1 MGDVVILAAGCGVV
15 LGTLILEMPSMT
27 IATRMSRLGT
37 ESAFE
42 VLARARALEA
52 QGRQII
58 HLEIG
63 EPDFETPAHIV
74 EAGVK
79 ALQDGYTHYGPTP
92 GLPELRQAVARNSR
106 EVRGIDTDWEQ
117 VVVTPGAKPIM
128 FYVIM
133 ALAEAGAEVIYPN
146 PGFPIYESMIEF
158 CGAKAVPMRLLED
171 RAYHP
176 DLTQLP
182 GMVNERTRL
191 LIINS
196 PENPCGSAF
205 TADELET
212 IANVVRSHPDMY
224 VMSDEIYKDILYSGE
239 HHSIAALPGMAERTI
254 ILDGFSKSYAMTG
267 WRLGYGIMPEELV
280 PHVSRLATN
289 SVSCAASFSQ
299 IAGWPR
305 WTARRTRCRRWPPSW
320 PPPPSHRGR
329 AGIHTGDQLPGA
341 GGSVL
346 RLPSIRDTGLSSAE
360 FEERAM
366 QEAGVALLSGAAFGE
381 FGEGYVRL
389 SYANSQ
395 ENISRALE
403 SLDAM
408 VRGL

>member
-1 MGDVVILAAGCGVV
+1 
-15 LGTLILEMPSMT
+15 MT

-52 QGRQII
+52 QGREII

-74 EAGVK
+74 QAGVR

-106 EVRGIDTDWEQ
+106 EVRGIDTDWQQ

-128 FYVIM
+128 FYVLL
-133 ALAEAGAEVIYPN
+133 ALAEPGAEVIYPN

-158 CGAKAVPMRLLED
+158 SGAKAVPMQLLEE

-176 DLTQLP
+176 DLSTLP
-182 GMVNERTRL
+182 ELVNERTRL

-196 PENPCGSAF
+196 PENPCGSAL
-205 TADELET
+205 TLDELET
-212 IANVVRSHPDMY
+212 IAAVVRNYPDLY
-224 VMSDEIYKDILYSGE
+224 VMSDEIYKDILYAGE
-239 HHSIAALPGMAERTI
+239 HHSIAALPGLGDRTI

-267 WRLGYGIMPEELV
+267 WRLGYGIMPPELV
-280 PHVSRLATN
+280 PHISRLATN

-299 IAGWPR
+299 IAGIAALDGPQDEVQQMAAEF
-305 WTARRTRCRRWPPSW
+305 ARRRRLIAD
-320 PPPPSHRGR
+320 GLQ
-329 AGIHTGDQLPGA
+329 AIPGVNCPEPEGA
-341 GGSVL
+341 FYAF
-346 RLPSIRDTGLSSAE
+346 PSIKDTGLTSAE
-360 FEERAM
+360 FEQRAM
-366 QEAGVALLSGAAFGE
+366 QDAGVALLSGSAFGK

-389 SYANSQ
+389 SYANS
-395 ENISRALE
+395 EANISKALE
-403 SLDAM
+403 RLDAM
-408 VRGL
+408 VRAL

>member
-1 MGDVVILAAGCGVV
+1 
-15 LGTLILEMPSMT
+15 MT

-52 QGRQII
+52 QGREII

-74 EAGVK
+74 QAGVR

-106 EVRGIDTDWEQ
+106 EVRGIDTDWQQ

-128 FYVIM
+128 FYVLL
-133 ALAEAGAEVIYPN
+133 ALAEPGAEVIYPN
-146 PGFPIYESMIEF
+146 PGFPFYESMIEF
-158 CGAKAVPMRLLED
+158 SGAKAVPMQLLEE

-176 DLTQLP
+176 DLSTLP
-182 GMVNERTRL
+182 ELVNERTRL

-196 PENPCGSAF
+196 PENPCGSAL
-205 TADELET
+205 TLDELET
-212 IANVVRSHPDMY
+212 IAAVVRNYPDLY
-224 VMSDEIYKDILYSGE
+224 VMSDEIYKDILYAGE
-239 HHSIAALPGMAERTI
+239 HHSIAALPGLGDRTI

-267 WRLGYGIMPEELV
+267 WRLGYGIMPPELV
-280 PHVSRLATN
+280 PHISRLATN

-299 IAGWPR
+299 IAGIAALDGPQDEVQQMAAEF
-305 WTARRTRCRRWPPSW
+305 ARRRRLIAD
-320 PPPPSHRGR
+320 GLQ
-329 AGIHTGDQLPGA
+329 AIPGVNCPEPEGA
-341 GGSVL
+341 FYAF
-346 RLPSIRDTGLSSAE
+346 PSIKDTGLTSAE
-360 FEERAM
+360 FEARAM
-366 QEAGVALLSGAAFGE
+366 QDAGVALLSGAAFGK

-389 SYANSQ
+389 SYANSAA
-395 ENISRALE
+395 NISKALE
-403 SLDAM
+403 RLDAM
-408 VRGL
+408 VRAL